1 MCRDCGRYFL
11 GDTIYHSRELREEAL
26 KMYSNGVS
34 PSLMGEKVNFII
46 YNIMTT
52 LSHIQIFFCK
62 MNLRS
67 IINYY
72 MIS

>member
-1 MCRDCGRYFL
+1 L
-11 GDTIYHSRELREEAL
+11 GDAIYHSRELREEAL

-52 LSHIQIFFCK
+52 LSHIQIFFVK
-62 MNLRS
+62 
-67 IINYY
+67 
-72 MIS
+72 